1 MVEHSDAWY
10 DYKRNDPNAKNPFVD
25 PKDRERAE
33 RIVSGMN
40 KMNKMNK
47 KSVDTEKYLDFVAGV
62 TSPASSDYAELL
74 KRLSQLEVE
83 ADCDIPHLL
92 TAAFGL
98 AAESGEFTEVVK
110 KIILQG
116 KPYNEDNVFHMKR
129 ELGDICW
136 YIAQACM
143 ALDTTFDEI
152 IEMNVEKL
160 KARYPGGEFDV
171 HKSENRKTG
180 DL

>member
-1 MVEHSDAWY
+1 MSTYDEPEHSEFWY
-10 DYKRNDPNAKNPFVD
+10 DYTRNDPNRENPF
-25 PKDRERAE
+25 K
-33 RIVSGMN
+33 
-40 KMNKMNK
+40 KMP
-47 KSVDTEKYLDFVAGV
+47 VDTEKYLDFVHDV
-62 TSPASSDYAELL
+62 TSAESLDYAALLTRMNKLELEDDCN
-74 KRLSQLEVE
+74 LSQ
-83 ADCDIPHLL
+83 LL
-92 TAAFGL
+92 TAALGL
-98 AAESGEFTEVVK
+98 TAESGEFSEVVK

-152 IEMNVEKL
+152 IEMNVDKL
-160 KARYPGGEFDV
+160 KKRYPGGEFNV
-171 HKSENRKTG
+171 HQSENRKAG

>member
-1 MVEHSDAWY
+1 MT
-10 DYKRNDPNAKNPFVD
+10 
-25 PKDRERAE
+25 
-33 RIVSGMN
+33 
-40 KMNKMNK
+40 
-47 KSVDTEKYLDFVAGV
+47 VDTEKYLEFVDGV
-62 TSPASSDYAELL
+62 TSDPSKDFAQLLRRMTELDI
-74 KRLSQLEVE
+74 ED
-83 ADCDIPHLL
+83 DCDVSHLL
-92 TAAFGL
+92 TAALGL

-116 KPYNEDNVFHMKR
+116 KPYNEENVFHMKR

-152 IEMNVEKL
+152 IEMNVDKL

-171 HKSENRKTG
+171 HYSENRKEG
-180 DL
+180 DV

>member
-1 MVEHSDAWY
+1 MT
-10 DYKRNDPNAKNPFVD
+10 
-25 PKDRERAE
+25 
-33 RIVSGMN
+33 
-40 KMNKMNK
+40 
-47 KSVDTEKYLDFVAGV
+47 VDTEKYLDFVAGV
-62 TSPASSDYAELL
+62 TSPASSDYPQLL
-74 KRLSQLEVE
+74 RRLLELEVVE
-83 ADCDIPHLL
+83 NCDIPHLL
-92 TAAFGL
+92 TAAVGL
-98 AAESGEFTEVVK
+98 SAESGEFTEIVK
-110 KIILQG
+110 KIIFQG

-171 HKSENRKTG
+171 HKSENRKEG

>member
-1 MVEHSDAWY
+1 MT
-10 DYKRNDPNAKNPFVD
+10 
-25 PKDRERAE
+25 
-33 RIVSGMN
+33 
-40 KMNKMNK
+40 
-47 KSVDTEKYLDFVAGV
+47 VDTKKYLDFVAGV
-62 TSPASSDYAELL
+62 TSMPSQDSAILQARIDEL
-74 KRLSQLEVE
+74 VANG
-83 ADCDIPHLL
+83 ADVPHLL
-92 TAAFGL
+92 TAALGL
-98 AAESGEFTEVVK
+98 TAESGEFTEIVK

-152 IEMNVEKL
+152 IEMNVDKL
-160 KARYPGGEFDV
+160 KKRYPGGEFNV
-171 HKSENRKTG
+171 HQSENRKEG

>member
-1 MVEHSDAWY
+1 MTIEHSDAYY
-10 DYKRNDPNAKNPFVD
+10 DYKRNDPNAENPFTD
-25 PKDRERAE
+25 PKDRARAE
-33 RIVSGMN
+33 RVVSGLSGKVN
-40 KMNKMNK
+40 
-47 KSVDTEKYLDFVAGV
+47 VDTEKYLEFVEGV
-62 TSPASSDYAELL
+62 TSNESLHLASLLQRISKLEAED
-74 KRLSQLEVE
+74 
-83 ADCDIPHLL
+83 DCNVPQLL
-92 TAAFGL
+92 TAALGL
-98 AAESGEFTEVVK
+98 TAEAGEFTEVVK

-116 KPYNEDNVFHMKR
+116 KPYTEDNVFHMKR

-152 IEMNVEKL
+152 IEMNVDKL

-171 HKSENRKTG
+171 HHSENRKER

>member
-1 MVEHSDAWY
+1 MT
-10 DYKRNDPNAKNPFVD
+10 
-25 PKDRERAE
+25 
-33 RIVSGMN
+33 
-40 KMNKMNK
+40 
-47 KSVDTEKYLDFVAGV
+47 VDTEKYLYFVHDV
-62 TSPASSDYAELL
+62 TSAESLDYAALLTRMNKLELEDDCN
-74 KRLSQLEVE
+74 LSQ
-83 ADCDIPHLL
+83 LL
-92 TAAFGL
+92 TAALGL
-98 AAESGEFTEVVK
+98 GAESGEFTEVVK

-152 IEMNVEKL
+152 IEMNVDKL
-160 KARYPGGEFDV
+160 KKRYPGGEFNV
-171 HKSENRKTG
+171 HQSENRKEG